1 MTLPPI
7 DSSTA
12 AFLAGLATSL
22 HCAGMCGPV
31 ACVFGGSRGPET
43 DAAVSRSVYH
53 VARLSSYAVL
63 GAVAGG
69 VGRVPLAWL
78 GHGAARWAPW
88 LLVALL
94 LALALRLDR
103 RLPKPVALA
112 RWSLALPGLAR
123 RLGPVGGAALVG
135 AATPVLP
142 CAPLYLVIAMA
153 TFAGSALRG
162 AEWMLAF
169 GLGTVPLLWIA
180 QAQMGWLRRHLGSA
194 GLARLQFG
202 LALAAALLVAWRA
215 RGALGFTAP
224 DPGAFVC
231 F

>member
-22 HCAGMCGPV
+22 HCAGMCGPL
-31 ACVFGGSRGPET
+31 ACVLGGARGSES
-43 DAAVSRSVYH
+43 DAALTRSVYH
-53 VARLSSYAVL
+53 VARLSAYASL

-69 VGRVPLAWL
+69 VGRVPLEWL
-78 GHGAARWAPW
+78 GHGVAQWAPW
-88 LLVALL
+88 FLVVLL

-103 RLPKPVALA
+103 RLPKPAVLA
-112 RWSLALPGLAR
+112 RLSLALPGLAR
-123 RLGPVGGAALVG
+123 RLGPVGGSALVG
-135 AATPVLP
+135 AATPLLP

-180 QAQMGWLRRHLGSA
+180 QAQMGWLRRHLGST

-202 LALAAALLVAWRA
+202 LALSAALLVAWSARA
-215 RGALGFTAP
+215 AFGFAAP

>member
-1 MTLPPI
+1 
-7 DSSTA
+7 
-12 AFLAGLATSL
+12 
-22 HCAGMCGPV
+22 
-31 ACVFGGSRGPET
+31 
-43 DAAVSRSVYH
+43 
-53 VARLSSYAVL
+53 
-63 GAVAGG
+63 
-69 VGRVPLAWL
+69 
-78 GHGAARWAPW
+78 
-88 LLVALL
+88 
-94 LALALRLDR
+94 
-103 RLPKPVALA
+103 
-112 RWSLALPGLAR
+112 
-123 RLGPVGGAALVG
+123 LVG

>member
-1 MTLPPI
+1 MTIPPI

-22 HCAGMCGPV
+22 HCAGMCGPL
-31 ACVFGGSRGPET
+31 ACVFGGSRAPES
-43 DAAVSRSVYH
+43 DAAVARTVYH
-53 VARLSSYAVL
+53 VARLFAYAVL

-69 VGRVPLAWL
+69 VGRVPLSWL
-78 GHGAARWAPW
+78 GSEAARWAPW
-88 LLVALL
+88 FLVILL

-103 RLPKPVALA
+103 RLPKPAALA
-112 RWSLALPGLAR
+112 RLSLALPAVAR
-123 RLGPVGGAALVG
+123 KLGPVGGAAVIG

-142 CAPLYLVIAMA
+142 CAPLYLVVAMA

-180 QAQMGWLRRHLGSA
+180 QAQMSWLRRHLGAA

-202 LALAAALLVAWRA
+202 LALGAALLVAWRA
-215 RGALGFTAP
+215 RGALGFAGP
-224 DPGAFVC
+224 DPASFVC

>member
-1 MTLPPI
+1 MTVPPI

-31 ACVFGGSRGPET
+31 ACVFGGNRAPEA
-43 DAAVSRSVYH
+43 DAGVARAVYH
-53 VARLSSYAVL
+53 GARLSAYVAL

-78 GHGAARWAPW
+78 GSDAARWAPW
-88 LLVALL
+88 LLVILL

-112 RWSLALPGLAR
+112 RLSLALPALAR
-123 RLGPVGGAALVG
+123 KLGPVGGAAIVG

-142 CAPLYLVIAMA
+142 CAPLYLVVAMA

-180 QAQMGWLRRHLGSA
+180 QAQIGWLRRHLGSA

-202 LALAAALLVAWRA
+202 LALGAALVVAWRA
-215 RGALGFTAP
+215 RGALGFTGP
-224 DPGAFVC
+224 DPASFVC

>member
-1 MTLPPI
+1 M
-7 DSSTA
+7 
-12 AFLAGLATSL
+12 
-22 HCAGMCGPV
+22 
-31 ACVFGGSRGPET
+31 
-43 DAAVSRSVYH
+43 SRSAH
-53 VARLSSYAVL
+53 ARFPAAAAHSAAARE
-63 GAVAGG
+63 GAAPTADVGSGAAGG
-69 VGRVPLAWL
+69 GGRVPLAWL
-78 GHGAARWAPW
+78 GNAAARWAPW

-94 LALALRLDR
+94 LALALRFDR
-103 RLPKPVALA
+103 RLPKPAALA
-112 RWSLALPGLAR
+112 RLALALPGLAR

-202 LALAAALLVAWRA
+202 LALGAAFLVAWRA
-215 RGALGFTAP
+215 RGTLGFVAP